1 MILSAFRM
9 EDNWWAM
16 TIVARPLTRFCSD
29 CGFSFSVHRG
39 CRLIEN
45 EDRCIVEDS
54 SGNRQ
59 PLLLSSGKPST
70 SFSDFC
76 VVHHGDERQRHPV
89 PILSGYNYQS
99 SYVLQRLSPHGN
111 FSAPKAKFLVV
122 AETLS
127 SGFHSG
133 IPVVMAELLCLPLFL
148 SMTYSF
154 AGIFLLLA
162 KITPQ
167 KVMFTTSPSEG

>member
-1 MILSAFRM
+1 
-9 EDNWWAM
+9 
-16 TIVARPLTRFCSD
+16 
-29 CGFSFSVHRG
+29 
-39 CRLIEN
+39 
-45 EDRCIVEDS
+45 
-54 SGNRQ
+54 
-59 PLLLSSGKPST
+59 
-70 SFSDFC
+70 
-76 VVHHGDERQRHPV
+76 
-89 PILSGYNYQS
+89 
-99 SYVLQRLSPHGN
+99 VLQRLSPHGN